1 MNDVGSLR
9 GQRGIA
15 ARRRRIAARPA
26 FYFDLASP
34 YTYLAAE
41 RADRL
46 FAGLTWIPAA
56 CEGLRCP
63 ACSGDGVHR
72 ARVRRRAELLGLPLV
87 WPGGPPPHFTAAM
100 RVASLAAQHGVG
112 APFALAASRL
122 VYCGSFDIDAP
133 EILAEA
139 AVLAGI
145 DARAARQ
152 AAGEAGR
159 DGPIE
164 EAGQLL
170 LAAGADRLPV
180 LRVDRTLFCGEHR
193 LDEAAV
199 AARVLVRSP
208 NP

>member
-1 MNDVGSLR
+1 
-9 GQRGIA
+9 
-15 ARRRRIAARPA
+15 
-26 FYFDLASP
+26 
-34 YTYLAAE
+34 
-41 RADRL
+41 
-46 FAGLTWIPAA
+46 
-56 CEGLRCP
+56 
-63 ACSGDGVHR
+63 
-72 ARVRRRAELLGLPLV
+72 
-87 WPGGPPPHFTAAM
+87 M

-199 AARVLVRSP
+199 AARALVRSP

>member
-9 GQRGIA
+9 GQREIA

-46 FAGLTWIPAA
+46 FAGLAWVPAA
-56 CEGLRCP
+56 CEGLRCT
-63 ACSGDGVHR
+63 ASSGDHVHR
-72 ARVRRRAELLGLPLV
+72 ARVRRRAELLELPLV
-87 WPGGPPPHFTAAM
+87 WPIGPSPRFVAAM
-100 RVASLAAQHGVG
+100 RVASLAAQRGLG
-112 APFALAASRL
+112 GPFALAASRL
-122 VYCGSFDIDAP
+122 AYCGSFDIDAP
-133 EILAEA
+133 EILTEA
-139 AVLAGI
+139 AALAGI
-145 DARAARQ
+145 DAREARQ
-152 AAGEAGR
+152 AASECGR

-170 LAAGADRLPV
+170 LAAGADLLPV
-180 LRVDRTLFCGEHR
+180 LRVQRALFCGEHR

-199 AARVLVRSP
+199 AARMLVRSP
-208 NP
+208 NA